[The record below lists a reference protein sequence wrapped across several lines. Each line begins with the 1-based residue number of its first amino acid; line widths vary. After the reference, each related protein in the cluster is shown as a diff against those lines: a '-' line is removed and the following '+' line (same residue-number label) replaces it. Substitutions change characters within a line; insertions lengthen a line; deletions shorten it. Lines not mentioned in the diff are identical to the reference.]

1 MKTERFRLERV
12 GYMPKKLEP
21 SVLYISQEFQ
31 TAAHLCACGC
41 GVKVRTPLG
50 PTEWLVRDTESG
62 PTLRPSVG
70 NWQQN
75 CRSHY
80 LITNGKVEWAGQW
93 SEQKV
98 LAGRA
103 AEQSRREAYFKEH
116 YPTPNIFV
124 RVWNWIKSILD

>member
-21 SVLYISQEFQ
+21 SILYISQEFQ

-41 GVKVRTPLG
+41 GVKIRTPLG
-50 PTEWLVRDTESG
+50 PTEWSVRDTESG

-124 RVWNWIKSILD
+124 RAWNWIKSILD

>member
-1 MKTERFRLERV
+1 
-12 GYMPKKLEP
+12 MPKQLEP
-21 SVLYISQEFQ
+21 AVLYISQEFE

-50 PTEWLVRDTESG
+50 PTEWSIRDTESG

-93 SEQKV
+93 SEEKV

-103 AEQSRREAYFKEH
+103 AEQSRREAYLKEH